1 MAHGPPPP
9 PQRTLRGVGGVI
21 GPPTIHLLIKE
32 HEAAVVI
39 RISRH
44 MFDSLAGIF
53 LADSQIKDLVFE
65 I

>member
-1 MAHGPPPP
+1 MDHHHHPKEPCG
-9 PQRTLRGVGGVI
+9 GWGGVI